1 VSQPPVTSRR
11 SDAESNRRK
20 ILLAARAALADPDAA
35 VSMAEISRQA
45 GVGMATLYRNFPG
58 RHELLEALYSD
69 DVDEV
74 CRAAEEPGSG
84 SAGANLDAWLRAF
97 FAFVGS
103 KRHVAAEL
111 LQLTGRGDP
120 VFGTS
125 RARVTAAG
133 LPLLVAAQRSG
144 EVRAEL
150 TLDQTLDM
158 IHAVATI
165 RGDAEYLRPI
175 LDSVLSGLRV
185 PARS

>member
-1 VSQPPVTSRR
+1 MSHPPVTSRR

-20 ILLAARAALADPDAA
+20 ILVAARAALEDPDAD
-35 VSMAEISRQA
+35 VSMAEISRRA

-69 DVDEV
+69 EVDQV
-74 CRAAEEPGSG
+74 CRAAEASASG
-84 SAGANLDAWLRAF
+84 SAGTDFDTWLRAF
-97 FAFVGS
+97 FAFVMS

-111 LQLTGRGDP
+111 LQLTGHGDP

-133 LPLLVAAQRSG
+133 VPLLAAAQLAG
-144 EVRAEL
+144 EIRPEI
-150 TLDQTLDM
+150 TLDQIHDM

-165 RGDAEYLRPI
+165 RGDAAYLDPI
-175 LDSVLSGLRV
+175 LDSVLSGLRM
-185 PARS
+185 PARP